1 VKKEMSTSRFRD
13 LKAWQLGMDLA
24 EHIYLI
30 TDSFPKSEAYGL
42 TSQIRRAAVS
52 VPSNLAEGCGR
63 DSTKEFLHFI
73 AIAIGS
79 ICELE
84 TQTLLSHRLKYIKLD
99 DLEKILTLLTET
111 RRTIHG
117 LQKYLRAKIG

>member
-1 VKKEMSTSRFRD
+1 MSNSRFRD

-24 EHIYLI
+24 EHVYLI
-30 TDSFPKSEAYGL
+30 TDSFPKSETYGL

-52 VPSNLAEGCGR
+52 VPSNVAEGCGR

-73 AIAIGS
+73 AISIGS

-84 TQTLLSHRLKYIKLD
+84 TQILLSHRFKSVKPD
-99 DLEKILTLLTET
+99 DLEKILSLLTET

>member
-1 VKKEMSTSRFRD
+1 MSTSRFRD

-30 TDSFPKSEAYGL
+30 TDSFPKSETYGL

-52 VPSNLAEGCGR
+52 IPSNLAEGCGR

-84 TQTLLSHRLKYIKLD
+84 TQILLSHRLKYVKPD
-99 DLEKILTLLTET
+99 DLEKILSLLTET

-117 LQKYLRAKIG
+117 LQKYLRTRE